1 MAFVFYI
8 VLLVFNLAAGFVN
21 ITIDAN
27 PYVIAIN
34 FFAAG
39 FVAASAMV
47 TFLNR

>member
-1 MAFVFYI
+1 MVFAFYI
-8 VLLVFNLAAGFVN
+8 VLLVFNLAVGFLN
-21 ITIDAN
+21 IAADVS
-27 PYVIAIN
+27 PYFIAIN